1 MPGTCILGWQQKSRS
16 NEILIEY
23 YYCHTANALL
33 LARHPP
39 SILGHRLGQPRAVNN
54 YDSEKVV
61 VRVVYGNTRPQRR
74 AFFAVFDSGA
84 IEELSFGRVAAD
96 YGEKTWR

>member
-1 MPGTCILGWQQKSRS
+1 MV
-16 NEILIEY
+16 
-23 YYCHTANALL
+23 
-33 LARHPP
+33 LA
-39 SILGHRLGQPRAVNN
+39 V
-54 YDSEKVV
+54 DSEKVV
-61 VRVVYGNTRPQRR
+61 VRVVYGDTRPQRR